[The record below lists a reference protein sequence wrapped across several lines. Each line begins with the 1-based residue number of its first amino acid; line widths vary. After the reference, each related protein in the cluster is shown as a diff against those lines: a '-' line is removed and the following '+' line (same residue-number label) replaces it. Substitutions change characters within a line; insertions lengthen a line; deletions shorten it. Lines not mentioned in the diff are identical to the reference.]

1 MILDFH
7 DSFRDKAE
15 VKATRLLVCDN
26 FNNPLALF
34 VENEKNITT
43 YYAAGVANFI
53 KMLEDYGIKPSNI
66 RKINLGG

>member
-34 VENEKNITT
+34 VENEVSIITCYT
-43 YYAAGVANFI
+43 AGDANFI
-53 KMLEDYGIKPSNI
+53 KMLEEYGIKAPNI

>member
-7 DSFRDKAE
+7 DSFRYKAE

-34 VENEKNITT
+34 VESEQNITT
-43 YYAAGVANFI
+43 YYAAGDANFI